1 MIASLAHVADAAID
15 RREMARIA
23 ALAVRCLA
31 LEAETWPKPGLV
43 NPIDSGSHD
52 DMDIDTFRRSAAA
65 LEPFFAALADAGAQG
80 SAMGRLRLIGV
91 EAEAAMLRATGGVNT
106 HRGAIFGLGLLCAA
120 AGLRAG
126 GLVDPAR
133 PLGAVVAARWRDG
146 IVQSPEPLHSHGGA
160 ARRRFGAGGARQEAA
175 EGFPTIYAV
184 GLPALRRGAALR
196 ACGAAVDPETM
207 SSRAQRRIL
216 ETAPELPRCAPDDS
230 TAAASG
236 AAVSSR
242 LAIGNGQAARVQAC
256 FALIAHLED
265 TNLLHRGGL
274 DGLRF
279 ARAATGAFLAR
290 GGVGQPDW
298 LEQASAVHRAFVARR
313 LSPGGS
319 ADLLAMSLFVEACGP

>member
-1 MIASLAHVADAAID
+1 MIALLAHDTGAAID
-15 RREMARIA
+15 RRKVERIA

-43 NPIDSGSHD
+43 SPIDSGSHD

-80 SAMGRLRLIGV
+80 SAMGRLRVIGV

-120 AGLRAG
+120 AGLRASR
-126 GLVDPAR
+126 LADPAL
-133 PLGAVVAARWRDG
+133 PLGAVVAAHWRDG
-146 IVQSPEPLHSHGGA
+146 IEQGPEPLHSHGGA
-160 ARRRFGAGGARQEAA
+160 ARRRFGAGGARREAA
-175 EGFPTIYAV
+175 EGFPTVYGV
-184 GLPALRRGAALR
+184 GLPALRSGAALWAR
-196 ACGAAVDPETM
+196 GETVDPESPSCRAERGIPEAAAKVLRCARDDSSALGAVI
-207 SSRAQRRIL
+207 SSRV
-216 ETAPELPRCAPDDS
+216 PM
-230 TAAASG
+230 G
-236 AAVSSR
+236 AR
-242 LAIGNGQAARVQAC
+242 QAARVQAC

-274 DGLRF
+274 DGLQF
-279 ARAATGAFLAR
+279 AQAAARAFLAR

-298 LEQASAVHRAFVARR
+298 LDEAWAVHRAFVARR

-319 ADLLAMSLFVEACGP
+319 ADLLAMSLFVEACEP